1 MHLFRRQFL
10 TGSVA
15 IAAAGVVPSR
25 KAIASDGQIELKW
38 SDLVPEEDGLALD
51 ALRDLGI
58 VQHGQMS
65 TPFDQTR
72 SGIVTEEFNGQN
84 VRIPGYLI
92 PLEFA
97 DTGITVAL
105 LVPYVG
111 ACIHV
116 PPPPPNQLIFVTTD
130 TPYKSSG
137 LFEAVYVTGL
147 FGTSVTET
155 MLAEVG
161 YSIAADRIEPYG

>member
-1 MHLFRRQFL
+1 M
-10 TGSVA
+10 
-15 IAAAGVVPSR
+15 
-25 KAIASDGQIELKW
+25 
-38 SDLVPEEDGLALD
+38 
-51 ALRDLGI
+51 
-58 VQHGQMS
+58 
-65 TPFDQTR
+65 
-72 SGIVTEEFNGQN
+72 
-84 VRIPGYLI
+84 RIPGYLI